1 MRIVKTEKTVFTFN
15 ELSDS
20 AKEKARQWY
29 RECLAGDSDFA
40 EFVFE
45 DAANIA
51 ELIGLDIRQ
60 RRVKLMNGDYRYEP
74 SIYYSGFSSQGDG
87 ACFEGSYRYKPGA
100 LKAVKGY
107 APLDTRLHAIA
118 RDLQLAQKPV
128 FYTGTASTS
137 HSGHYYH
144 SGCMRVSAD
153 VDSRFSGKLA
163 CEFEE
168 AAKEALRDF
177 ADWIYRQLE
186 NVWDYLNSD
195 EHIDDSIL
203 CNEYEFDEDGERV

>member
-1 MRIVKTEKTVFTFN
+1 MRIVKTEKTVFTFD

-29 RECLAGDSDFA
+29 RECSAHDPDFA

-45 DAANIA
+45 DAANVA
-51 ELIGLDIRQ
+51 ELMGLDIRQ
-60 RRVKLMNGDYRYEP
+60 RRVKLMNGDYRHEP

-87 ACFEGSYRYKPGA
+87 ACFEGSYRYKAGA
-100 LKAVKGY
+100 LKAVKAY
-107 APLDTRLHAIA
+107 APLDTRLHGIA

-144 SGCMRVSAD
+144 SGCMQVSAD

-168 AAKEALRDF
+168 AVKEALRDF
-177 ADWIYRQLE
+177 ADWIYSQLE
-186 NVWDYLNSD
+186 NEYNYQNSD
-195 EHIDDSIL
+195 EQVDESIL
-203 CNEYEFDEDGERV
+203 GNEYEFDEYGERV